1 MLTLLMF
8 IIVIAVIFL
17 FIILVLAVSDNGFSG
32 MVEDVLKSL
41 DMIREYRKGKR
52 KRKKEG

>member
-1 MLTLLMF
+1 ML
-8 IIVIAVIFL
+8 A
-17 FIILVLAVSDNGFSG
+17 IILFMVLTFVLLLVGITDDGVSG
-32 MVEDVLKSL
+32 MVEDFLKAL

>member
-1 MLTLLMF
+1 MF
-8 IIVIAVIFL
+8 A
-17 FIILVLAVSDNGFSG
+17 IILFMVLTFVLLLVGITDNGVSG
-32 MVEDVLKSL
+32 AVEDFLKAL

>member
-1 MLTLLMF
+1 MFAIILFTVLILMF
-8 IIVIAVIFL
+8 VL
-17 FIILVLAVSDNGFSG
+17 LLVGITDDGISG
-32 MVEDVLKSL
+32 MVEDFLKAL

>member
-1 MLTLLMF
+1 MF
-8 IIVIAVIFL
+8 A
-17 FIILVLAVSDNGFSG
+17 IILFMVLTFVLLLVVITDNGFSG
-32 MVEDVLKSL
+32 MVEDFLKAL

>member
-1 MLTLLMF
+1 ML
-8 IIVIAVIFL
+8 IIVL
-17 FIILVLAVSDNGFSG
+17 FLVLTFVLLLVGITDDGVSG
-32 MVEDVLKSL
+32 MVEDVLKAL

>member
-1 MLTLLMF
+1 ML
-8 IIVIAVIFL
+8 IIVL
-17 FIILVLAVSDNGFSG
+17 FLVLTFVLLLVGITDDGVSG
-32 MVEDVLKSL
+32 MVEDFLKAL